1 MIADKQTSL
10 ETALN
15 NAVKKAEAGTVALLD
30 AVEAEIAATNA
41 AIDAKATAD
50 AAMTDAGTVFGA
62 LNTGL
67 IYSSSV
73 DHASGKVSVADG
85 KLYKGVDGTAA
96 NSIVLANNTNGAWVL
111 TDAGKPAT
119 TKGVADLLAAFDAQA
134 SAATAETNAKEA
146 LVEAVEAVYLNENG
160 GYSVKALGGGTI
172 TYGIIAGKSDITIDY
187 SVTADIYETKAN
199 ADIGLGS
206 PGKAQ
211 QFTFTVTDGIKI
223 GDKLEFDGLTFDA
236 NADAAMGGN
245 AAAAAIAG
253 FFNSKQG
260 TSNTTWTVSNAG
272 DVVTFEANAP
282 AAEVKNLEL
291 KVAKGAAGTVVA
303 SKTSFKDGNGSGDK
317 GELVITFSAGVKK
330 GDKITIGDKTYTFDA
345 DYDAAD
351 AAGFVAT
358 DIDNSAVGTAIEIDS
373 AKTVT
378 YKAAAAAGV
387 LTLTAADDTDNGITE
402 ANIVLTPTQRD
413 AGTLAGTSDNPET
426 GEAPVAAAPA
436 VSADAALSK
445 AVDDAQ
451 TNVDKFE
458 KLVTDFLTAR
468 ELNGELDARG
478 EAITEATAWFE
489 ENDYSAPKQLEA
501 GKTGNGSADDD
512 IFLLSDLKGKDTT
525 TVNKFGDK
533 GLDYLFVGENYEL
546 FDLGTKSIS
555 DKVGSDAAL
564 EIFYKQ
570 NGANLELYVEQETYA
585 GSLTTDSGLTEIV
598 KVTLLGVS
606 IADITLDGSFIT
618 AGV

>member
-62 LNTGL
+62 LNAGL
-67 IYSSSV
+67 TYSATA
-73 DHASGKVSVADG
+73 DHSAGKVSVDDG
-85 KLYKGVDGTAA
+85 KLYQGVDGTAA
-96 NSIVLANNTNGAWVL
+96 NSIVLANNINGAWVL

-119 TKGVADLLAAFDAQA
+119 TKGVADLLAAFDVQA

-172 TYGIIAGKSDITIDY
+172 TYGTTAGKSDITIDY

-199 ADIGLGS
+199 ADIGAGS
-206 PGKAQ
+206 VGKQ
-211 QFTFTVTDGIKI
+211 QEFTFKVTDAGKI
-223 GDKLEFDGLTFDA
+223 GDKFEFDGLSYDVTGLEANVDA
-236 NADAAMGGN
+236 VAT
-245 AAAAAIAG
+245 AIAG
-253 FFNSKQG
+253 AMTGAGSS
-260 TSNTTWTVSNAG
+260 TTTWAASASGDTVTIKASVA
-272 DVVTFEANAP
+272 

-291 KVAKGAAGTVVA
+291 KVTKGDAGTVAA
-303 SKTSFKDGNGSGDK
+303 SKTSFTDGDDSS
-317 GELVITFSAGVKK
+317 SAAAFVFKIDAAVKK
-330 GDKITIGDKTYTFDA
+330 GDKITVGDKEFIFDA
-345 DYDAAD
+345 DYDVNTAA
-351 AAGFVAT
+351 AWLKT
-358 DIDNSAVGTAIEIDS
+358 QIDNDGNGTAIKLAGASGTPLTFNAAVTTDS
-373 AKTVT
+373 I
-378 YKAAAAAGV
+378 
-387 LTLTAADDTDNGITE
+387 TLTATATTALSIDVN
-402 ANIVLTPTQRD
+402 AVVLTPDPRD

-426 GEAPVAAAPA
+426 GEASVSPAPT
-436 VSADAALSK
+436 VSEDAGLSK
-445 AVDDAQ
+445 AVADAQ
-451 TNVDKFE
+451 TSVDTFE
-458 KLVTDFLTAR
+458 KLVADFLTAR

-489 ENDYSAPKQLEA
+489 ENDYSAPKQLEN

-533 GLDYLFVGENYEL
+533 GLDYLFVGEGYEL
-546 FDLGTKSIS
+546 VDLGAKAIA

-585 GSLTTDSGLTEIV
+585 GSLTTDGGLTEIV

-606 IADITLDGSFIT
+606 IDDITLDGSFIT